1 MAVENWEQ
9 LKYPAIGEWQV
20 ENGFA
25 HVTASARTTA
35 YYKIGKTLQ
44 NIMVS

>member
-20 ENGFA
+20 EDGFA
-25 HVTASARTTA
+25 HAMAPA
-35 YYKIGKTLQ
+35 
-44 NIMVS
+44 